1 MGWNGD
7 PALNKP
13 RSQVG
18 KTLVLILGD
27 QLSPDISAL
36 KDCDPARTRVLM
48 CEVMEEASYVPHHR
62 RKLVFV
68 FSAMRHHA
76 AFLRTRG
83 WQVDYVALDDP
94 QNTGSLFGEVV
105 RACAGHD
112 VERVRVTEPGEW
124 RLWHAMQSWS
134 DALACPV
141 DLLPDTRFLCPREF
155 FEEWARGRRQLR
167 MEYFYR
173 EMRRRTGLLMAGDA
187 PLGGQWNFD
196 ADNREAAKP
205 GSIFTAPPKFAPDAI
220 TREVMALVDARF
232 PSHVGV
238 TEGFWFA
245 VTAEDASAALQA
257 FITHALPGF
266 GATQDAMLTQEPFLN
281 HAVISPYLNVG
292 LLDPL
297 AVCRAAEAA
306 FHAGQAPI
314 AAVEGF
320 IRQIIG
326 WREYVR
332 GVYWREMPA
341 YAQLNHLQ
349 AMRPLPDFYWNGQ
362 TDLACLRAAITQTLD
377 EAYAHHIQRLM
388 ITGTFALLVGVDPD
402 ALHRWYLAV
411 YADAYEWVELP
422 NTLGMSQ
429 FADGGLLASKPY
441 AASGAYVHRMSD
453 YCGQCRYKVSQKTGN
468 GACPLNSL
476 YWDFIARHA
485 DKLRKNPRMAQMYR
499 TWERFAPE
507 VQIALRAEAKNFLET
522 LPA

>member
-1 MGWNGD
+1 
-7 PALNKP
+7 
-13 RSQVG
+13 
-18 KTLVLILGD
+18 
-27 QLSPDISAL
+27 
-36 KDCDPARTRVLM
+36 M

-134 DALACPV
+134 DTLACRV

-341 YAQLNHLQ
+341 YARLNHLQ

-507 VQIALRAEAKNFLET
+507 VQIALRTEAKNFLET